1 MTVNFKNIY
10 CKYPEIY
17 LDEVDGLSLV
27 YTPVNFESTKI
38 LNERTSLV
46 FSLINDRRNFDEIS
60 KLAKKMNEDL
70 DKAEV
75 KKILVDLIKSK
86 IIYSGRLELPK
97 LSRKLGIKRFTAWL
111 HITNQCNLRC
121 TYCYVEKTGARMD
134 KKMGEKVIRRLIDS
148 AKKHKFK
155 EIRINFSGGECLL
168 EFKLIKHL
176 IDYSKK
182 LGKKSKIK
190 FSFLLLSNGI
200 LITKEIAEYTKKNKI
215 MIRISLDGMKK
226 YNDKG
231 RVFSNGKGSFD
242 FIVRGI
248 RIMQKVKASYFVGVT
263 VTDSNVDGLYL
274 LTKFFI
280 KEQIPFSLNLV
291 REHSLTDFTEISNNH
306 KKLIRIFK
314 KVFRYIGRNLDKKVM
329 IVNTFFETLNLLEPN
344 TVVCGAGKSLV
355 AINPQGKL
363 TTCQMSLDRLIGSI
377 DDDIIKTV
385 RDKNIFKPH
394 DLSVLDKKQCRKC
407 MWRYICAGGCPML
420 VKNTYR
426 RDDVASPN
434 CDIYKALIP
443 EMLKLKAKQIIRYS
457 RKKK

>member
-306 KKLIRIFK
+306 K
-314 KVFRYIGRNLDKKVM
+314 
-329 IVNTFFETLNLLEPN
+329 
-344 TVVCGAGKSLV
+344 
-355 AINPQGKL
+355 
-363 TTCQMSLDRLIGSI
+363 
-377 DDDIIKTV
+377 
-385 RDKNIFKPH
+385 NI
-394 DLSVLDKKQCRKC
+394 
-407 MWRYICAGGCPML
+407 
-420 VKNTYR
+420 
-426 RDDVASPN
+426 
-434 CDIYKALIP
+434 
-443 EMLKLKAKQIIRYS
+443 
-457 RKKK
+457 